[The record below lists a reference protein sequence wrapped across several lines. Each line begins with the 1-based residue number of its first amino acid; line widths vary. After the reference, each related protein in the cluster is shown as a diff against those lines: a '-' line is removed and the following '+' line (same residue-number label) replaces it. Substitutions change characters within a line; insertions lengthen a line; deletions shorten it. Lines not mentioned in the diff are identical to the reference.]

1 MKYAWIAEHRTEF
14 PIIAMCSTLKVSRNG
29 YYYWCKH
36 GSRGEDSHLLQLVE
50 EIFESSF
57 KTYGTRRIKATLQK
71 QYGWVVSRR
80 RIGKAMK
87 TLGLKAKTKQRFK
100 VHTTDSKHTLPIS
113 PNLIDQDFYASAPAE
128 AYVGDIT
135 YIKTKEGWLY
145 LAVVIDLYARM
156 VVGYAIA
163 EHMRTSLIIQ
173 ALKEANYRRGGI
185 KKEAIFHS
193 DRGSQYASQEYREL
207 LETFG
212 MRQSMSGKGNC
223 YDNAACES
231 FFGSLKTELIF
242 PTKFQTKK
250 EAKRSLIH
258 YIGFYNTKRL
268 HSYNDY
274 CSPLEMELRWWQS
287 QFREPA

>member
-14 PIIAMCSTLKVSRNG
+14 PIRVMCSTLKVSRNG
-29 YYYWCKH
+29 YYHWCKY
-36 GSRGEDSHLLQLVE
+36 GSRAEDPHLLQLVK
-50 EIFESSF
+50 EIFESNF
-57 KTYGTRRIKATLQK
+57 KTYDTRRIKAAIEK
-71 QYGWVVSRR
+71 QYGWIVSRR

-87 TLGLKAKTKQRFK
+87 TLGLKAKTKQRFR
-100 VHTTDSKHTLPIS
+100 VRTTDSKHTLPIS
-113 PNLIDQDFYASAPAE
+113 PNLIDRDFYASAPAE

-163 EHMRTSLIIQ
+163 EHMRASLVIQ
-173 ALKEANYRRGGI
+173 ALKEANYRRGDI

-193 DRGSQYASQEYREL
+193 DRGSQYASQEYREM
-207 LETFG
+207 LESFG
-212 MRQSMSGKGNC
+212 MRQSMSNKGNC

-231 FFGSLKTELIF
+231 FFGSLKTELIL

-250 EAKRSLIH
+250 EVKRSIMH

-268 HSYNDY
+268 HSYNGY

-287 QFREPA
+287 RFRELA